1 MVSGAPSLLSRLVI
15 IAALLA
21 AFALSPAALMAAP
34 AYQEVPEPEISAQAA
49 IVVEYPSGRILY
61 SRAMHERMAP
71 ASLTKILTAILVL
84 EQGNLED
91 VVTVAPEDLV
101 GESSMGVVAGEQQT
115 LHNLLYGLMLPSG
128 NDAAMAIARS
138 MGAKSQAKEG
148 ASPDPIERFSDMMN
162 ARVGQLGLADSQF
175 KNPHGLDM
183 EGHYSTAYDLAS
195 LTWYALH
202 FPTFNEIV
210 RQVGYD
216 APGHPLLNTNE
227 MLTRYPGADG
237 VKTGWTDGCG
247 LCLVT
252 SATRDGKRLVSVVLN
267 APHWYQD
274 SAAILD
280 YGFAKLAATPLDT
293 SAEVL
298 SVSKRG
304 TVSWLLV
311 NAAETPPVPLGE
323 LGQGGGAA
331 PQGADANTETNAPAP
346 GFANQQPGSVEQA
359 ALLVM
364 SSKNTQDNTLWVMAL
379 FAIVGSVTCYLLATR
394 LWRFKPLSL
403 FGGAARV
410 PFRPSSPVQPAQRV
424 RTRATPISEPP
435 PAARTLG
442 ASTSTRRRE
451 PNLLISHAE
460 EREMHI
466 ERAVNLALEGRQG
479 SSMSEFLLALRLGSY
494 IDVADLAERYEMAP
508 GTFLALSRAQ
518 VAIGAHDD
526 ARRTLVHAVL
536 VLPDN
541 RVLRLALNQLT
552 NGN

>member
-1 MVSGAPSLLSRLVI
+1 
-15 IAALLA
+15 
-21 AFALSPAALMAAP
+21 
-34 AYQEVPEPEISAQAA
+34 
-49 IVVEYPSGRILY
+49 
-61 SRAMHERMAP
+61 MHERMAP

-115 LHNLLYGLMLPSG
+115 LHNLLYGLLLPSG

-148 ASPDPIERFSDMMN
+148 ASSDSIGRFADMMN
-162 ARVGQLGLADSQF
+162 ARVAQLGLTDSQF
-175 KNPHGLDM
+175 KNPHGLDT

-252 SATRDGKRLVSVVLN
+252 SASRDGKRLISVVLN

-304 TVSWLLV
+304 TVSWLMV
-311 NAAETPPVPLGE
+311 NAGETPPVPLAE

-331 PQGADANTETNAPAP
+331 PQSADAKPETGAPASSSE
-346 GFANQQPGSVEQA
+346 GGQPGSVEQA

-364 SSKNTQDNTLWVMAL
+364 SSKNTQDNTPWVMAL
-379 FAIVGSVTCYLLATR
+379 FAIVGSVVCYLLATR
-394 LWRFKPLSL
+394 LWHLKPLSV
-403 FGGAARV
+403 FAGGVRV
-410 PFRPSSPVQPAQRV
+410 PFRPSPPSQPAQRV
-424 RTRATPISEPP
+424 RTRATPASEPP
-435 PAARTLG
+435 SARTLG

-451 PNLLISHAE
+451 PNLLISQSE
-460 EREMHI
+460 EREIHI
-466 ERAVNLALEGRQG
+466 ERAINLALDGRQG
-479 SSMSEFLLALRLGSY
+479 SSMSEFLLALRLGSN
-494 IDVADLAERYEMAP
+494 IDVADLAERYEMASS
-508 GTFLALSRAQ
+508 TFLALSRAQ
-518 VAIGAHDD
+518 IAIGAHDD

-541 RVLRLALNQLT
+541 RVLRLALSQLT
-552 NGN
+552 SGN